1 MKPGRLTQAGRRPR
15 TTCVSPSTRYEEEA
29 LNTVL
34 TYARSERGWSIAL
47 GILLIIAGLL
57 AIAVPFFAGVAA
69 SVYFGCL
76 VLFAGVAHLVYAW
89 SQRKAGAILWQIL
102 IGIVYLAAAF
112 YMLALPVAGVVAL
125 TLVLAFYIAVEGL
138 FELVVFSLLRRLPGS
153 AWFLVDGVVS
163 LLVASLILF
172 HWPSSSLWAVGT
184 LVGVSMLFSG
194 IARITLPVRLQVI

>member
-1 MKPGRLTQAGRRPR
+1 MNEPGRPTRAGRRP
-15 TTCVSPSTRYEEEA
+15 TSTCISPSTRHKGGV
-29 LNTVL
+29 LNTVV
-34 TYARSERGWSIAL
+34 TYLRSERGWSITL

-57 AIAVPFFAGVAA
+57 AVAVPFFAGVAA

-125 TLVLAFYIAVEGL
+125 TLVLAFYIAVEGVL
-138 FELVVFSLLRRLPGS
+138 ELVVFSLLRRLPGS

-184 LVGVSMLFSG
+184 LGGLSMLF
-194 IARITLPVRLQVI
+194 R